1 MSDKLKLVQK
11 LTSQSDI
18 WTVEDAMEH
27 WWQNRHGGWRL
38 TAVGL
43 EAFVQYKIEHWRCD
57 APNLLLS
64 PSLLLALDRKLT
76 GPYYIQAGKKSSIIF
91 FNGKEAT
98 MFELYGDLRKFIKAL
113 HQF

>member
-1 MSDKLKLVQK
+1 MFDKRQLTEKLV
-11 LTSQSDI
+11 SQSDL
-18 WTVEDAMEH
+18 WTVRDAMST
-27 WWQNRHGGWRL
+27 WWQNPKSGWRL
-38 TAVGL
+38 TPVGL
-43 EAFVQYKIEHWRCD
+43 EAFKQCGIEHWQCD
-57 APNLLLS
+57 APNILLS

-76 GPYYIQAGKKSSIIF
+76 GPYYIQVGKKSNIIF